1 MFLAHAAGP
10 AVSRH
15 ERTIS
20 TRSHSNAPP
29 ERDFSQALKRGQS
42 APWNE
47 PTGGSSI
54 EGDGPMERDVDKFGE
69 APIYMMCLRSS
80 PPNEDDRDNIMGL
93 PKLQLPFSHMYYSP
107 Y

>member
-54 EGDGPMERDVDKFGE
+54 EGDGPMERDVDKFGGSN
-69 APIYMMCLRSS
+69 IY
-80 PPNEDDRDNIMGL
+80 DV
-93 PKLQLPFSHMYYSP
+93 PKVFAA
-107 Y
+107 